1 MVWRSTGALK
11 IGNLA
16 RRNEKQKRRL
26 RNVKSTISKY
36 AYHSGNMLSLSLSI
50 LHSPVP
56 CHDASVGLS
65 QVYLEPAIVEKV
77 VCAVPRSGS
86 LPGGPAAHE
95 QVLHQ
100 AHKSLPGGPA
110 AHEQVLHQAHKSLLA
125 VRGSAS
131 TMNVRSSTTG
141 TMLRPE
147 RPAGPGLLFS
157 PTTLVFPMYV

>member
-100 AHKSLPGGPA
+100 AHKSL
-110 AHEQVLHQAHKSLLA
+110 LA